1 MVKTKERRLML
12 LGDAKKNDVILRRI
26 NGIIEKNML
35 SAQHAGK

>member
-26 NGIIEKNML
+26 IEKYML